1 MLLTKI
7 PERYE
12 DASYKDIPENIRKL
26 FESLKDTRKGM
37 YIHGGVGSGKTH
49 IAYAL
54 LKATEYTTEY
64 LDTEIAGEDGTI
76 KTEKKATRVLAEGA
90 VLPVN
95 SILWNTPRLIDTL
108 KKNFNKSEDLSDDY
122 EEPEFLFNFKGLL
135 FLDDLG
141 AEKMSEWVAEQFYLI
156 LNFRYE
162 EKLPTII
169 TSNYSLGEL
178 SERLGD
184 RIASRIAEMCDVVK
198 IDGKDRRLK

>member
-7 PERYE
+7 PKRYE
-12 DASYKDIPENIRKL
+12 DVSYRDVPENIRAL
-26 FESLKDTRKGM
+26 FEQIKETRKGM

-54 LKATEYTTEY
+54 LRATEYTTEY
-64 LDTEIAGEDGTI
+64 LDTEITGEDGTVR
-76 KTEKKATRVLAEGA
+76 TEKRPTRVLADGA
-90 VLPVN
+90 VLPIK
-95 SILWNTPRLIDTL
+95 SLLWNTPRLIDTL
-108 KKNFNKSEDLSDDY
+108 KKNFNKSEDFSDDQD
-122 EEPEFLFNFKGLL
+122 EPEYLFDFYGLL

-162 EKLPTII
+162 AKLPTII